1 MEVKAAS
8 VGSEEGSERWNR
20 SDDAVSIFDVEIE
33 SPMQNCIDWKNPP
46 LFKPRKVRVK
56 EYWEFIALVAPNADE
71 KKEWKTS
78 EAICAYCTKC
88 KMKLPWTIK
97 NPKQV
102 QCHMDKNHHDFIVQ
116 SRSFKRKPMEPKTIQ
131 HFFSKKLKKDLQPAQ
146 KADQVK
152 GKALLVHWVSKSLR
166 PFTIVEDAGFRDIVD
181 FLCNLNR
188 NFSVP
193 GRQKL
198 QGQLVMYGELVREK
212 MKQKIEDEVTYFSG
226 TTDIW
231 SSRTTESFMAITLH
245 ALSKDFE
252 MINMTLEVDPLKG
265 KHTGQ
270 FMKQRMIDSF
280 ENWGI
285 QKEKLVMMLRDN
297 ASNAI
302 KACNEWGINSFG
314 CIGHTLHLIVGPL
327 FLQKKN
333 STNEESTCD
342 NCEDID
348 DNLLDNVVDYD
359 EEELVDIFN
368 NFTDKKYKESVK
380 KLNKVV
386 TDFRKVAKYIRK
398 STIAK
403 EKLDTIQ
410 NTNDP
415 VSVDLDVKT
424 RWNSTLHM
432 LQKLMRMK
440 TSLCIFMQYL
450 KLPDGKR
457 EFNHKKLPTIG
468 EKDWALIEGIC
479 IILGIFA
486 KATEALSGE
495 KYPTFVYSMPIL
507 RKVKMHLSN
516 DDMFLRNSVEED
528 VKQFHSIYGDEIF
541 FPSIVSTLEIIR
553 MGLLKEFKT
562 RFSGITID
570 ILWTTILDPR
580 CRSLKHLTS
589 MEREE
594 AKNLLIK
601 EVLQTFKNEDPQ
613 GPASISNVRLDV
625 HGFDIFDSS
634 VKVNEAEESTVQHQ
648 LQLQNSAKR
657 EVENYLDPTII
668 VSPETSSLDWWRE
681 NKYRFPHVAV
691 LARKW
696 LCVTATSTP
705 SERVFSD
712 CGLGL
717 TAKRSRLKGY
727 VLRDQ
732 VMIRRNACCVNITQ
746 DDIVAKLSK
755 TNTL

>member
-1 MEVKAAS
+1 MS
-8 VGSEEGSERWNR
+8 CGSEDSEPAINVGTE
-20 SDDAVSIFDVEIE
+20 SNDAKPIIDVEIE
-33 SPMQNCIDWKNPP
+33 SPIQNRIDWNNPP
-46 LFKPRKVRVK
+46 LFKPNKVRVK
-56 EYWEFIALVAPNADE
+56 EYWEFVALVAPTADE
-71 KKEWKTS
+71 NKEWKTS

-88 KMKLPWTIK
+88 KMKIPWTVK

-102 QCHMDKNHHDFIVQ
+102 QRHMDKNHYNFLDQ
-116 SRSFKRKPMEPKTIQ
+116 SRNLKRKPTESKTMQ
-131 HFFSKKLKKDLQPAQ
+131 QFFGKKMKKELQPAQ

-152 GKALLVHWVSKSLR
+152 GEALLVHWISKSLR
-166 PFTIVEDAGFRDIVD
+166 PFTIVEDAGFRDMVD

-188 NFSVP
+188 KFSVP
-193 GRQKL
+193 GRNKL
-198 QGQLVMYGELVREK
+198 RGQLVLYGELVREK

-231 SSRTTESFMAITLH
+231 SSRTMESFMAITLH
-245 ALSKDFE
+245 AVSKDFE

-270 FMKQRMIDSF
+270 FIKQRMEESF
-280 ENWGI
+280 EKWGI
-285 QKEKLVMMLRDN
+285 QKDKLVLMLRDN

-302 KACNEWGINSFG
+302 KACDEWGIESFG

-327 FLQKKN
+327 FVQKKN
-333 STNEESTCD
+333 STDEESTSD

-348 DNLLDNVVDYD
+348 DNLLDDIVDYD
-359 EEELVDIFN
+359 EEELVDVLN
-368 NFTDKKYKESVK
+368 NFTDENYKESVK

-403 EKLDTIQ
+403 EKLDKIQ
-410 NTNDP
+410 NTNGP
-415 VSVDLDVKT
+415 VSVDLDVRT

-432 LQKLMRMK
+432 LQKLLQMR
-440 TSLCIFMQYL
+440 TPLCIFLQYL
-450 KLPDGKR
+450 KSPEGKR
-457 EFNHKKLPTIG
+457 EFNHKKLPTIRD
-468 EKDWALIEGIC
+468 EDWALIEGIC

-486 KATEALSGE
+486 KATAALGGE

-516 DDMFLRNSVEED
+516 DDMFSRNSVEKD
-528 VKQFHSIYGDEIF
+528 VKQFHSMYGTEIF
-541 FPSIVSTLEIIR
+541 FPSMVSTLEIIR
-553 MGLLKEFKT
+553 TGLLREFKK
-562 RFSGITID
+562 RFSGMTID
-570 ILWTTILDPR
+570 IVWTTILDPR

-594 AKNLLIK
+594 AKNLLIE
-601 EVLQTFKNEDPQ
+601 EVLQTFEDKDPL
-613 GPASISNVRLDV
+613 GPASISNDSADV
-625 HGFDIFDSS
+625 LGFDIFDSP
-634 VKVNEAEESTVQHQ
+634 VKEKVSEDSTEDEVVQHRLLVQ
-648 LQLQNSAKR
+648 SSAKR
-657 EVENYLDPTII
+657 EVENYLDPAIV
-668 VSPETSSLDWWRE
+668 VSPETSSLEWWRE

-727 VLRDQ
+727 VLQDQ

-746 DDIVAKLSK
+746 DDIAAKFSK
-755 TNTL
+755 TN